1 MELLMGK
8 HLEMADFH
16 GFSIARIDS
25 WRANW
30 WNIELAPP
38 TSQWLPYCIVFQ
50 SHEMM
55 ATGFTLGD
63 CGGFL
68 GASGTSSFYSHLV
81 ARKKAAQDVPNIL
94 RGWGFPW
101 IFHHNELRSGAT
113 PGRWPRDVGGH
124 CVEQA
129 VGVLESGSKTLAQ
142 PRWKPS
148 SGCEGCQV

>member
-1 MELLMGK
+1 MEFLMGK
-8 HLEMADFH
+8 HLEMADFPLP
-16 GFSIARIDS
+16 GLITGGQNR
-25 WRANW
+25 
-30 WNIELAPP
+30 NIELAPP

-50 SHEMM
+50 SHEMI
-55 ATGFTLGD
+55 GHWFHPGRLVLGSLRNLIILFT
-63 CGGFL
+63 
-68 GASGTSSFYSHLV
+68 SGWW
-81 ARKKAAQDVPNIL
+81 KKKKQP
-94 RGWGFPW
+94 RMFPTFCAVGVFHG